1 VRPPFVVIAPEY
13 TPRVKLAE
21 LAGLASALAATRSR
35 LAKRDLAA
43 AFLRRLASGEVADAV
58 AFLTGRPF
66 PASDDRVLD
75 VSWATL
81 RRMITDLPP
90 APESFDLELAD
101 VAAAFARVAAAA
113 GPGSRAE
120 KAAPLR
126 ALFTR
131 ATPAE
136 RELLTRLIHG
146 EMRIGLHEGLV
157 QEAIAAAAGVQPG
170 LVRRAMLARADPAA
184 VARLALEGGEAAL
197 RAAEVRVF
205 QPLAPMLAEPV
216 ADVAAALAVHG
227 GRTAL
232 EWKYDGARV
241 QVHVADGAV
250 RIWSRRLTEV
260 TASLPDVV
268 ATVRAL
274 LPGGPVILDG
284 EIVALG
290 SDGKPLPFQDLMR
303 RLTRVH
309 GIARSVEAVPLALH
323 LFDCVLR
330 DGRPLL
336 DEPYAARWTALEA
349 LTGGRHLARRLV
361 TTEVAAAEAFLAEA
375 LAAGHEGLVTKAL
388 DSPYTPGSRG
398 KAWLKVKL
406 AETVDCVIVAAD
418 RGSGRRQGWL
428 SNYHLAVRDGDGF
441 AEVGKTFKGLTDA
454 EFAAMTARLRAL
466 ETADDGYTVT
476 VRPEVVVEVAY
487 NEIQWSPQYPSGL
500 ALRFARIVRIR
511 DDKAPDQASTLAELR
526 RLYDRQFTAKSRRP
540 GAPS

>member
-1 VRPPFVVIAPEY
+1 
-13 TPRVKLAE
+13 VKLAE
-21 LAGLASALAATRSR
+21 LAGLGAALAATRSR
-35 LAKRDLAA
+35 LAKRDLTAA
-43 AFLRRLASGEVADAV
+43 LLRRVDPGEVADAV

-81 RRMITDLPP
+81 GRMITDLPA
-90 APESFDLELAD
+90 APERFDLELAD
-101 VAAAFARVAAAA
+101 VAAAFAQVADAS

-120 KAAPLR
+120 KAAALR

-131 ATPAE
+131 ATGGE
-136 RELLTRLIHG
+136 RDFLTRLIHG
-146 EMRIGLHEGLV
+146 EMRIGLHEGLI
-157 QEAIAAAAGVQPG
+157 QEAIAAAAGVE
-170 LVRRAMLARADPAA
+170 LAVVRRAMLARADASA

-216 ADVAAALAVHG
+216 ADAAAVLAAHG

-241 QVHVADGAV
+241 QVHAADGVV

-268 ATVRAL
+268 ATVQAL
-274 LPGGPVILDG
+274 ELRGPTILDG

-290 SDGKPLPFQDLMR
+290 PDGRPLPFQDLMR

-309 GIARSVEAVPLALH
+309 GIADSVEAVPLALH
-323 LFDCVLR
+323 LFDCLLR
-330 DGRPLL
+330 EGRPLL
-336 DEPYAARWTALEA
+336 DAPYRTRWAALEE

-361 TTEVAAAEAFLAEA
+361 ATEAAAVPAFLADA
-375 LAAGHEGLVTKAL
+375 RAAGHEGLVAKAL
-388 DSPYTPGSRG
+388 DSPYAPGSRG
-398 KAWLKVKL
+398 KAWLKLKL

-418 RGSGRRQGWL
+418 RGSGRRKGWL

-441 AEVGKTFKGLTDA
+441 AGVGKTFKGLTDA

-487 NEIQWSPQYPSGL
+487 NEIQQSPQYPSGL
-500 ALRFARIVRIR
+500 ALRFARIVHIR
-511 DDKAPDQASTLAELR
+511 DDKAPDEATPLDELR
-526 RLYDRQFTAKSRRP
+526 RLYERQFAAKSRRP
-540 GAPS
+540 PR